1 MKKLIGHQI
10 SHYRIISQQGI
21 GGMAIVYH
29 AYDVNLERDVAL
41 KLIRSDAFAEDEYD
55 RLMRRFEREAKA
67 QSKFS
72 HPNIAP
78 VYDFGDYDGMPYLVM
93 PYFPAGTLKDR
104 TGQSVDIEQAFDW
117 VISIAGALSY
127 AHQLGVIHRDIKP
140 SNILFTEKEEPILTD
155 FGIAKLLEDTEG
167 TLTETGFG
175 VGTPEYMAPEQWQG
189 ESSAASDQYALGVVL
204 YELLTGRKPYT
215 AETPVAVA
223 LKQSS
228 DPLVRPS
235 AYVPTIP
242 IEVEKIIYKTLAH
255 DPKDRFEDI
264 AAFQQALLDLGPR
277 LAALIQE
284 RQDKIDAG
292 EINATVIT
300 KAALQ
305 SESQTVDVLDPLSA
319 VPKSSS
325 TQKKP
330 KTKSRKKLMWM
341 VGGVAIFFLLIGLA
355 LWQFF
360 PSIFGYLI
368 NSKKTEDD
376 QVALVDSSPSLPVLT
391 ETLLL
396 STALNLTKSPTE
408 TIEPS
413 VTVSPS
419 ATQIVIES
427 RLREKDGMEMVYV
440 PAGEFIFGTNRGSY
454 SYSSVTTQLSSWD
467 VYLDAFWVDKF
478 EVTNRQYT
486 LCVEAGVCSAPY
498 RSHSNTRYGYFTD
511 ETYADYPVINVDHR
525 MATIYC
531 EWVGGRLP
539 TEAEWEK
546 AARGTDGRE
555 YPWGH
560 YWSMDKPGNFD
571 DYQGID
577 EDYDGDTMPV
587 GSFPEGASPYGAMDM
602 LGNVWEWVAD
612 WYHPAIFATE
622 PVDNPTGPKY
632 GEDHIIRGGSYFHG
646 SSLLAR
652 EAYPSWSNWS
662 DIEEIGFRCVM
673 DGDT

>member
-1 MKKLIGHQI
+1 MRSLIGRQI
-10 SHYRIISQQGI
+10 DKYRIIKRQGL
-21 GGMAIVYH
+21 GGMAVVYH

-72 HPNIAP
+72 HPNIAS
-78 VYDFGDYDGMPYLVM
+78 VYDFGEYGGMPYLVM
-93 PYFPAGTLKDR
+93 PYFSAGTLKDR
-104 TGQSVDIEQAFDW
+104 TGQPVDIEQAFDW
-117 VISIAGALSY
+117 VISIAGAMSY
-127 AHQLGVIHRDIKP
+127 AHKLGVIHRDIKP
-140 SNILFTEKEEPILTD
+140 SNILFNEKDEPVLTD

-189 ESSAASDQYALGVVL
+189 KSSAASDQYALDVVL

-242 IEVEKIIYKTLAH
+242 IEVEKIIYKALAL
-255 DPKDRFEDI
+255 DASDRYEDM
-264 AAFQQALLDLGPR
+264 AAFQQALLDLRPR
-277 LAALIQE
+277 LAALIQK
-284 RQDKIDAG
+284 RQEMIDTG
-292 EINATVIT
+292 EINAPVIT
-300 KAALQ
+300 EAALQ
-305 SESQTVDVLDPLSA
+305 SESQTVDVLDPLRA

-325 TQKKP
+325 STKQKP
-330 KTKSRKKLMWM
+330 KIKSRKTLLWS
-341 VGGVAIFFLLIGLA
+341 VGGVAIFSLIVLA
-355 LWQFF
+355 LWQLF

-368 NSKKTEDD
+368 NSKTTEDD
-376 QVALVDSSPSLPVLT
+376 QVALVGTTPSLNVLT
-391 ETLLL
+391 GTTLI
-396 STALNLTKSPTE
+396 STSVNLTKTPTE
-408 TIEPS
+408 TIAPS
-413 VTVSPS
+413 VTLSPS
-419 ATQIVIES
+419 ATKIVFES
-427 RLREKDGMEMVYV
+427 RIREQDGMEMVYV

-454 SYSSVTTQLSSWD
+454 SYSYETIPFLSWD

-478 EVTNRQYT
+478 EVTNRQYI

-498 RSHSNTRYGYFTD
+498 RSHSNTRYGYFSD

-555 YPWGH
+555 FPWGH

-571 DYQGID
+571 VHQGID
-577 EDYDGDTMPV
+577 EDYDGDTTPV

-602 LGNVWEWVAD
+602 VGNVWEWVAD

-652 EAYPSWSNWS
+652 EAYPSWSYI
-662 DIEEIGFRCVM
+662 DIIEIGFRCVM
-673 DGDT
+673 DMNP

>member
-341 VGGVAIFFLLIGLA
+341 VGGVAIFSLLIGLA